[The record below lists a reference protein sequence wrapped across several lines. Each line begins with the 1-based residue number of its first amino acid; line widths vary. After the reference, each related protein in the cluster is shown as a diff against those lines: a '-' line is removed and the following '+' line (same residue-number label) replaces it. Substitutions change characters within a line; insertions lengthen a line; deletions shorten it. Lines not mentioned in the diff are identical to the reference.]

1 MNQYVTGAVIK
12 ELREK
17 NKMTQLQLAEKLGV
31 SDKCISKWETGKGYP
46 DITLL
51 EPIADAFRISV
62 TELISGNTI
71 HNENVSANMLRSKFY
86 VCPVCGNV
94 IHSMGEAVIQ
104 CHGVTL
110 LPAEA
115 EPTDEKH
122 MILIERVE
130 DEYYVRIDHEMTK
143 EHFISF
149 VAAVSSDGIQ
159 IIKLYPEGNA
169 EVRIKRRGVRK
180 ICFFCNRDGL
190 FSIDVVKGIDDKESG
205 YDDSAERRELEKAAD
220 MLFGKNV

>member
-1 MNQYVTGAVIK
+1 MNQYVTGTVIRK
-12 ELREK
+12 LREK
-17 NKMTQLQLAEKLGV
+17 SKMTQQQLADLLGV
-31 SDKCISKWETGKGYP
+31 SDKTVSKWETGKGYP

-62 TELISGNTI
+62 TELISGNPI

-115 EPTDEKH
+115 EAADENH
-122 MILIERVE
+122 VIMIEGVE
-130 DEYYVRIDHEMTK
+130 DEYYVRVDHEMTK
-143 EHFISF
+143 EHYISF
-149 VAAVSSDGIQ
+149 VAALSSDGLH

-169 EVRIKRRGVRK
+169 EVRIKRRGVRR

-190 FSIDVVKGIDDKESG
+190 FTIDVVKGVDDRDRSH
-205 YDDSAERRELEKAAD
+205 DDTEERRELEETAKK
-220 MLFGKNV
+220 LFG